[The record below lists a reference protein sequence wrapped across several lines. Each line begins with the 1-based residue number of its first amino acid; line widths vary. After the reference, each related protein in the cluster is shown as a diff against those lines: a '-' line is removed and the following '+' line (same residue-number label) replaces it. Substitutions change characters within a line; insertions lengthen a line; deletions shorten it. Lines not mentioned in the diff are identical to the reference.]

1 LLSIVYA
8 GLRIPYKLLS
18 WAIPRG
24 ARDWLVRPYITYSKK
39 KNLDAITEALPY
51 WERQVRF
58 KDLKP
63 VRVGLVG
70 AGSYARY
77 HLEVLSS
84 LPGVE
89 ISSILTTGNPR
100 VTDVADRYNI
110 KAIYTDQAQFLDQ
123 DEVDCFFVAASAH
136 AVKPVSQACL
146 ATGRPVFMEKP
157 PGFSSQETQELIE
170 QARQSNTFG
179 MVGMNRR
186 FYSVLEHGLAALA
199 ECGPLRGILLEDHI
213 AITKERNSGKYLP
226 IEYQNFMSRNAIHG
240 LDLLRYVLGDVR
252 KVHSLAQ
259 RHADWGYSAASFAGL
274 IEHEN
279 GGIST
284 YIGLWDTVRMT
295 RFKVIAE
302 NGWIELEPPDLKTC
316 IFVDAQRRTFQIKPD
331 PMDIKFRMGLYS
343 QDSCFINAVRK
354 GRAPAL
360 PACLLP
366 DAYSTNALIEEIQSN
381 NVHQDDPIERVS

>member
-1 LLSIVYA
+1 MLSIVYA

-18 WAIPRG
+18 WAMPLGLRN
-24 ARDWLVRPYITYSKK
+24 RLVRPYISYRKK
-39 KNLDAITEALPY
+39 KHFDVKSAALPY
-51 WERQVRF
+51 WERQIRF
-58 KDLKP
+58 KDPKT
-63 VRVGLVG
+63 VRVGIVG

-89 ISSILTTGNPR
+89 VSSILTTGNPR
-100 VTDVADRYNI
+100 VADVAGRYKI

-123 DEVDCFFVAASAH
+123 DEVDCFFVAASAY
-136 AVKPVSQACL
+136 AVKPVAEACL
-146 ATGRPVFMEKP
+146 TTGRPVFMEKP

-213 AITKERNSGKYLP
+213 AISKERNSGQYSP
-226 IEYQNFMSRNAIHG
+226 IEYQNFMSRNGIHG
-240 LDLLRYVLGDVR
+240 IDLLRYVLGDVR
-252 KVHSLAQ
+252 RVHSLAEG
-259 RHADWGYSAASFAGL
+259 HADWGYSAASFASL

-284 YIGLWDTVRMT
+284 YIGLWDTVAMT

-302 NGWIELEPPDLKTC
+302 NGWIELEPPDLRSC
-316 IFVDAQRRTFQIKPD
+316 LFVDSQRRKFQIKPD

-343 QDSCFINAVRK
+343 QDSCFINAVRQ
-354 GRAPAL
+354 GRAPGL

-381 NVHQDDPIERVS
+381 NIRQAE

>member
-1 LLSIVYA
+1 MLSIVYA

-24 ARDWLVRPYITYSKK
+24 ARDWLVRTYITYSKK

-146 ATGRPVFMEKP
+146 AKGRPE
-157 PGFSSQETQELIE
+157 
-170 QARQSNTFG
+170 
-179 MVGMNRR
+179 
-186 FYSVLEHGLAALA
+186 
-199 ECGPLRGILLEDHI
+199 
-213 AITKERNSGKYLP
+213 
-226 IEYQNFMSRNAIHG
+226 
-240 LDLLRYVLGDVR
+240 
-252 KVHSLAQ
+252 
-259 RHADWGYSAASFAGL
+259 
-274 IEHEN
+274 
-279 GGIST
+279 
-284 YIGLWDTVRMT
+284 
-295 RFKVIAE
+295 
-302 NGWIELEPPDLKTC
+302 
-316 IFVDAQRRTFQIKPD
+316 
-331 PMDIKFRMGLYS
+331 
-343 QDSCFINAVRK
+343 
-354 GRAPAL
+354 
-360 PACLLP
+360 
-366 DAYSTNALIEEIQSN
+366 
-381 NVHQDDPIERVS
+381 